1 MEDKN
6 IAVQTETVTDTA
18 AVDSKNAVINRQK
31 NQGEESTSKTFSLK
45 EFNDAMAAV
54 RKKTEENVLKK
65 FSDVD
70 VEKYRDLLHKEE
82 QRQLDEQKKRG
93 EFEKILK
100 ETAEKKDQ
108 EINKLRN
115 SLNSVKIDGALLN
128 AASKYKA
135 VNPDQVSKLI
145 RENVRLNANGDVEV
159 WGENNAPRY
168 TESGELMTVD
178 QFVGEFL
185 QSNPHFV
192 NAGPSGSGAK
202 SNTNTEGLK
211 AVDFSKLDLVNNPE
225 HRKLYAEYRKQRDA
239 GYKRI

>member
-6 IAVQTETVTDTA
+6 IAVQTEAGTDTET
-18 AVDSKNAVINRQK
+18 VDSKKTVGNTQK
-31 NQGEESTSKTFSLK
+31 NQGEESTSKTFTLK

-54 RKKTEENVLKK
+54 RKKTEESVVKK

-70 VEKYRDLLHKEE
+70 VEQYRTLVQKEE
-82 QRQLDEQKKRG
+82 QRLLDEQKKRG

-108 EINKLRN
+108 EINKLRD

-128 AASKYKA
+128 AASTYKA
-135 VNPDQVSKLI
+135 INPNQVSKLI

-202 SNTNTEGLK
+202 SNTNTEGPK
-211 AVDFSKLDLVNNPE
+211 AVDFSKLDMNNPE
-225 HRKLYAEYRKQRDA
+225 HR
-239 GYKRI
+239 RIFKVSQNTSAKPKMF